1 MFAEWPSETSHPV
14 CRPRNPAGVSRRDDD
29 NGFAAPGLKTQ
40 TCLQCANAAP
50 SARSS
55 LPETGTASRSSAARL
70 TERPPPQCNMG
81 PRRGSFPRC
90 RGPLRRLG
98 PLRASK
104 RRRRSWFSELLVP
117 CARTVSPPSAASFL
131 CVFSFPAR
139 ARRARRDKERPCFLW
154 PARTWVVCFLP
165 GGPERAR

>member
-1 MFAEWPSETSHPV
+1 MRRLTQFVDRVIRRGSLVGMMIMDSRRRGLKRKPV
-14 CRPRNPAGVSRRDDD
+14 CSVLTRRRARAHRSPKPA
-29 NGFAAPGLKTQ
+29 P
-40 TCLQCANAAP
+40 P
-50 SARSS
+50 
-55 LPETGTASRSSAARL
+55 RSSAARL

-81 PRRGSFPRC
+81 PRRGSFRRC

-98 PLRASK
+98 PRSPRASK
-104 RRRRSWFSELLVP
+104 RRRRSWFSELLIP

-131 CVFSFPAR
+131 CVFSFPAQ